1 MFRMEATFVI
11 SIVVMVTF
19 SLNVSIMMCLLT
31 SEACYRYLL
40 CGLSV
45 TEESADTVSR
55 AGAAIST
62 PSPSKSSSVK
72 REKMSGSQA
81 IQVGQRRSWP

>member
-1 MFRMEATFVI
+1 MFRIEATFILNIIVI
-11 SIVVMVTF
+11 VTF
-19 SLNVSIMMCLLT
+19 SLDISIMMCLLT

-62 PSPSKSSSVK
+62 PSPSKSSSMK

-81 IQVGQRRSWP
+81 IQVGQWRSWP

>member
-1 MFRMEATFVI
+1 MFRIEATFIINIIVI
-11 SIVVMVTF
+11 VTF
-19 SLNVSIMMCLLT
+19 SLNDSIMMCLLT

-81 IQVGQRRSWP
+81 IQVGRSK

>member
-1 MFRMEATFVI
+1 MFRIEATFILNIIVI
-11 SIVVMVTF
+11 VTF
-19 SLNVSIMMCLLT
+19 SLDISIMMCLLT

-81 IQVGQRRSWP
+81 IQVGQWRS